1 MNLLY
6 NNYYK
11 MKLRGD
17 KVSKI
22 IVIGGGPAGMMAA
35 IKAAENHDVILV
47 ERNEKLGKKLYIT
60 GKGRCN
66 LTSSKD
72 INEFFDYIPTN
83 PYFLYSPLYAFT
95 NEDTIKFFN
104 DRNVKLKVERGD
116 RVFPSSDKSSDI
128 IYALEKELINKNVKI
143 LFNKR
148 ITKFHKENSCIKYV
162 ETEKGEKIKGDYF
175 ILCTGGVSYPQTGS
189 TGDGHKISEK
199 LGHNIKKLEPSL
211 VPLDAKEEWVK
222 ELQGLSLKNVEL
234 KIMDSK
240 NKPLYKNFGEMLF
253 THFGIS
259 GPIVLTASSVINK
272 DNLKAFINLKP
283 ALSFNDLDERIQKD
297 FKKYCNKDFSNS
309 LNDLLPKKLI
319 DIIIKLSEI
328 DQNKKVNSITKEE
341 RKNLVH
347 LLQNLPLT
355 IKGKR
360 SIKEAIVTSGGVDVL
375 NIDPSTM
382 KSKIINNLYFAGE
395 LIDVDAFTGGFNI
408 QIALSTGYLA
418 GLKVGED

>member
-1 MNLLY
+1 M
-6 NNYYK
+6 
-11 MKLRGD
+11 
-17 KVSKI
+17 SKI